1 MTVISHAGK
10 EVMSRPKIALSII
23 VACVVGLAGYWG
35 WASSPAAVSRSRS
48 HTDADGHAQ
57 ASGGTSRG
65 SANASSAEGQRRV
78 SDPIKDGDVATAS
91 RQALESAERGV
102 ETGDL
107 DSLRRLRA
115 ALDARAKDRLLSGK
129 DDDALDLA
137 IACLSEDR
145 EAREDAQEFFQD
157 EPATALHIQVKRVCL
172 GQ

>member
-1 MTVISHAGK
+1 V
-10 EVMSRPKIALSII
+10 E
-23 VACVVGLAGYWG
+23 
-35 WASSPAAVSRSRS
+35 
-48 HTDADGHAQ
+48 
-57 ASGGTSRG
+57 
-65 SANASSAEGQRRV
+65 EQRQV
-78 SDPIKDGDVATAS
+78 PDPIKHGDVAAAS

-157 EPATALHIQVKRVCL
+157 EPATALHMQVKRVCL

>member
-1 MTVISHAGK
+1 
-10 EVMSRPKIALSII
+10 MSRTKIALS
-23 VACVVGLAGYWG
+23 VVVVCAAGLAGYWG
-35 WASSPAAVSRSRS
+35 WARSPSAF
-48 HTDADGHAQ
+48 
-57 ASGGTSRG
+57 SRG
-65 SANASSAEGQRRV
+65 SSHAGGDDLARASTGTARGSASARSVEEQRQV
-78 SDPIKDGDVATAS
+78 PDPIKHGDVAAAS

-157 EPATALHIQVKRVCL
+157 EPATALHMQVKRVCL